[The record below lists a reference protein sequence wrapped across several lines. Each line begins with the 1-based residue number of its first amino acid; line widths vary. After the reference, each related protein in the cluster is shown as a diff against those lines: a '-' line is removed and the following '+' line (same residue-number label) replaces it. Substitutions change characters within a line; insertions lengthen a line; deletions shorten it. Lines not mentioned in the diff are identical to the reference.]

1 MHFKNIFQS
10 IKLLSHMG
18 LAIGPQAVSRK
29 KAEFEVIQRTKMNNI
44 VKDHVKECQLQY
56 KIDKCKTCLEVLPA
70 DDTTPSNK
78 EPLMESPPQLPSNEV
93 TTTYQTGISN
103 VCTYSSYTV
112 AKSKQDHVVFSNNYS
127 SSKECPV
134 SAVLPAVTLK
144 TQCSSQTFE
153 FPPVSPLF
161 DMKCQSGSH
170 YAQAESKT
178 TKKILQ
184 GFISKHSGHMEIPVP
199 RFEII
204 GDNLDLTISPTA
216 MTKERQRKSIHW
228 FLNIALC
235 KRVLSD
241 LPNDKPKADILKI
254 PNSVFIPNL
263 EDCASLEQDMVYHI
277 VRILCDHI
285 HCLKQFRACIPDC
298 IEHRYMNELSKE
310 SEFRVIDLLDKSEN
324 KSEDMISILQSV
336 HKYCVAHSDEVPPT
350 VIERVVFGGDVL
362 TNERAYSAQL
372 AMHNAESDF
381 FGLAGVIHRPE
392 GLHRMMNFLSV

>member
-1 MHFKNIFQS
+1 
-10 IKLLSHMG
+10 MG
-18 LAIGPQAVSRK
+18 LAVGPQTASRK
-29 KAEFEVIQRTKMNNI
+29 KTEFEVIQRTKINNI
-44 VKDHVKECQLQY
+44 VQDHVKECQLQH
-56 KIDKCKTCLEVLPA
+56 KIDKSKICLEVLSA
-70 DDTTPSNK
+70 DDTTLCNK
-78 EPLMESPPQLPSNEV
+78 EPLMKPPQLPSNES
-93 TTTYQTGISN
+93 TAADETGISN
-103 VCTYSSYTV
+103 MCNYSSYTV
-112 AKSKQDHVVFSNNYS
+112 AKSQQDHIVFSKNYS
-127 SSKECPV
+127 VPRGCPV

-144 TQCSSQTFE
+144 TQCSSQTFQ
-153 FPPVSPLF
+153 FPAVSPLF
-161 DMKCQSGSH
+161 DCQSGSP
-170 YAQAESKT
+170 YAQAENKT

-184 GFISKHSGHMEIPVP
+184 GFISKHSDHMKIPVP
-199 RFEII
+199 RFEVI

-216 MTKERQRKSIHW
+216 MTKQRQRKSIHW

-241 LPNDKPKADILKI
+241 LPNDKPKADISKI
-254 PNSVFIPNL
+254 PNSVFIPNV

-277 VRILCDHI
+277 IRILCDHI
-285 HCLKQFRACIPDC
+285 HCLKKFRSCIPDC
-298 IEHRYMNELSKE
+298 IEHKYMNELSKE
-310 SEFRVIDLLDKSEN
+310 SEFRVMDLLDKSEN